1 MELFL
6 DFLYSWKY
14 DENGTNIFKNDVSY
28 LLHLPKENVLILN
41 IQLWIVI
48 IEDLCLI
55 VDFE

>member
-6 DFLYSWKY
+6 DFFYSCKY
-14 DENGTNIFKNDVSY
+14 DKNGTNILKNDVSY
-28 LLHLPKENVLILN
+28 LLYLPKENVLILN
-41 IQLWIVI
+41 IQLSIVI